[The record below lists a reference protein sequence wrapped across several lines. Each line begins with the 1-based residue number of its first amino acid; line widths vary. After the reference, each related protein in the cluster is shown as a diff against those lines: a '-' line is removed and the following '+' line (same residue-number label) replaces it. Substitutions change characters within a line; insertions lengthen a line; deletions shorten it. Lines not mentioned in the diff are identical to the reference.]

1 MSSKPNATAVDRS
14 IDEYLRENWN
24 AIARRSASSTTRRVL
39 ATQVWER
46 RLASFNRVA
55 LAVGVAL
62 LVQFPLACHALEQ
75 IEESALEFCATL

>member
-1 MSSKPNATAVDRS
+1 MTSKPIATADDQS

-39 ATQVWER
+39 TAQIWER
-46 RLASFNRVA
+46 RLAYVNRVA

-62 LVQFPLACHALEQ
+62 LVQFPLACYALER